1 MKVALLT
8 NEFPPDIY
16 GGAGIHVQFLSR
28 ELRAHC
34 EIEARAFGC
43 QNDTEKNL
51 HAIGFSPKLG
61 IQPADARMSKIL
73 NPLDINLQWMGSL
86 QDVDIVHCHT
96 WYSHF
101 GGVLSS
107 KLLEC
112 PLVLTTHSLE
122 PHRPWKAE
130 QLGNGGYQMSS
141 WIERT
146 AYEAADG
153 VIAVSNEMKRDV
165 MELYGIPA
173 DRVQVIYNG
182 IDPDF
187 YTPTY
192 EPTVLEKFGIDPE
205 KPFILFVG
213 RITRQKGI
221 SQLIGAIP
229 HIRPDVQIV
238 LCAGAPDTKELA
250 AECES
255 KIQSLQQTR
264 KGIFWIQ
271 EMMNHKD
278 LRVLYTYATAF
289 VTPSLYEPFGIINLE
304 AMSCGTPVVGSAV
317 GGIPE
322 IIVEGK
328 TGFLVPLEA
337 TSSTNFEPKN
347 PEKFQHALA
356 EKLNTL
362 LDNPEMAK
370 KFGEESRKRAIDVF
384 SWKSIA
390 KQTFNFYE
398 TVISRYKAE
407 GPRK

>member
-34 EIEARAFGC
+34 EIEARAFGS

-51 HAIGFSPKLG
+51 HALGFAAKLG
-61 IQPADARMSKIL
+61 ICPADPRMSKIL

-86 QDVDIVHCHT
+86 QGIDIVHCHT

-107 KLLEC
+107 RLLEC

-130 QLGNGGYQMSS
+130 QLGNGGYRMSS
-141 WIERT
+141 WIEKS

-165 MELYGIPA
+165 MELYGVPQ

-187 YTPTY
+187 YKPTF
-192 EPTVLEKFGIDPE
+192 EPGVLEKFGIDKE

-229 HIRPDVQIV
+229 HIRPDVQVV
-238 LCAGAPDTKELA
+238 LCAGAPDTPELA
-250 AECES
+250 AECEA
-255 KIQSLQQTR
+255 KIKALQATR
-264 KGIFWIQ
+264 KGVFWIQ

-278 LRVLYTYATAF
+278 LRVLYTYATSF

-322 IIVEGK
+322 IIVDGK

-337 TSSTNFEPKN
+337 TSKTNFEPKD
-347 PEKFQHALA
+347 PDAFQNALA
-356 EKLNTL
+356 EKLNIL
-362 LDNPEMAK
+362 LDNPDMAK
-370 KFGEESRKRAIDVF
+370 KFGEESRKRAVEVF

-390 KQTFNFYE
+390 KQTVNFYE
-398 TVISRYKAE
+398 TVIARYKAE